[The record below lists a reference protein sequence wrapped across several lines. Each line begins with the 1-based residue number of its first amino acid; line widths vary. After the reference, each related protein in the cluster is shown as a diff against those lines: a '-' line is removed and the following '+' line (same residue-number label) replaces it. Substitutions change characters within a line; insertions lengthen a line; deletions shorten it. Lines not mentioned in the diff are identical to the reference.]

1 MFTREWKQTYR
12 KIPKIS
18 PGAYIFQRL
27 FLRGFILAGLI
38 FGGAY
43 LQREIC
49 VSKLIRL
56 AWLTNGRKFTVF
68 ALFSKYKPRE
78 AYIWTGLFS
87 EFYGIRLTQC
97 FTQFKS
103 PGVKILCV
111 LYLLYNVAFIFKL
124 YGNS

>member
-1 MFTREWKQTYR
+1 ME
-12 KIPKIS
+12 
-18 PGAYIFQRL
+18 
-27 FLRGFILAGLI
+27 GLI
-38 FGGAY
+38 FGGTY
-43 LQREIC
+43 LRTREIC
-49 VSKLIRL
+49 VSKSIGL
-56 AWLTNGRKFTVF
+56 AWLINGRNFTVF
-68 ALFSKYKPRE
+68 ALFSSTSPRG
-78 AYIWTGLFS
+78 AYIWRGLFS